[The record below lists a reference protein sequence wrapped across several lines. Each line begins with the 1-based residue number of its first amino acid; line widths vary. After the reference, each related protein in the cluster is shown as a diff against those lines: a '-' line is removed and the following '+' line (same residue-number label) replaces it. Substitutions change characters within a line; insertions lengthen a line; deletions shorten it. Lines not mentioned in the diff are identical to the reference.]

1 MRSRLT
7 TLGMLLTLGIAL
19 GGLPAEGR
27 AAQAMLS
34 CPGMAQAGQPL
45 TVEMTIAVGTTPL
58 GAYSIVV
65 GYDPAVLTLASVAGD
80 TTTEFSGTPTTSAPM
95 PGRANVATYQTAT
108 HTSPPAGE
116 AHAMV
121 TTNDTASTST
131 TTVAA

>member
-7 TLGMLLTLGIAL
+7 TFGVLLTLGIAR

-45 TVEMTIAVGTTPL
+45 TVEVTIAVGTTPL

-65 GYDPAVLTLASVAGD
+65 GHDPAVLTLASVAGGHHD
-80 TTTEFSGTPTTSAPM
+80 GVLGHADDEYADARHGQPCSLPE
-95 PGRANVATYQTAT
+95 R
-108 HTSPPAGE
+108 E
-116 AHAMV
+116 AHHS
-121 TTNDTASTST
+121 DGRGERRQDQ
-131 TTVAA
+131 

>member
-65 GYDPAVLTLASVAGD
+65 GYDPAGLTLASVARA
-80 TTTEFSGTPTTSAPM
+80 TTTELSRAPTSSSPPPA
-95 PGRANVATYQTAT
+95 TAT
-108 HTSPPAGE
+108 PA
-116 AHAMV
+116 AHPSAR
-121 TTNDTASTST
+121 
-131 TTVAA
+131 